1 MTENKRWTD
10 VIRARKSV
18 RTFDGR
24 DLSPAH
30 RAELERAMAG
40 TPRLLTTPV
49 TFRWLDA
56 ESDRLSSPVIAGA
69 RTYLAG
75 KVKTQP
81 LAAAAYGY
89 SFEHLLLSAV
99 ALGLGTVWIAGTLD
113 RPAFE
118 AAMALQGDE
127 MMPAASPVGY
137 AAKRSIRE
145 RAMRRAVKADTRLP
159 FERLFFVGDFASP
172 LAPDAAGN
180 WADPLEM
187 VRLAPSAVNKQP
199 WRVVID
205 GQRVHFYECRSRRIS
220 KEAAL
225 DIQQVD
231 LGIALCHFELAA
243 KEAGLRGHFASADPG
258 IACPDHTT
266 YVLTYEAEP

>member
-1 MTENKRWTD
+1 MAENKRWTD

-30 RAELERAMAG
+30 RAALERAMAEA
-40 TPRLLTTPV
+40 PRLLTIPV
-49 TFRWLDA
+49 RFQWLDA
-56 ESDRLSSPVIAGA
+56 EADKLSSPVIVGA

-75 KVKTQP
+75 KVKRQP

-89 SFEHLLLSAV
+89 SFEHLLLSAT

-118 AAMALQGDE
+118 AAVALQADE
-127 MMPAASPVGY
+127 VMSAASPVGY

-145 RAMRRAVKADTRLP
+145 RAMRKAVKADTRLP
-159 FERLFFVGDFASP
+159 FERLFFAGDFAAP
-172 LAPDAAGN
+172 LTPETAGN

-199 WRVVID
+199 WRVVTD
-205 GQRVHFYECRSRRIS
+205 GQRVHFYECRSRGIS
-220 KEAAL
+220 KGDVL

-243 KEAGLRGHFASADPG
+243 REAGLSGHFAAADPG

-266 YVLTYEAEP
+266 YVLTYEADA

>member
-1 MTENKRWTD
+1 MFFENLGWQKRESSIDWRHDKNTDRGTRLNMAENKRWTD

-30 RAELERAMAG
+30 RA
-40 TPRLLTTPV
+40 
-49 TFRWLDA
+49 
-56 ESDRLSSPVIAGA
+56 
-69 RTYLAG
+69 
-75 KVKTQP
+75 
-81 LAAAAYGY
+81 
-89 SFEHLLLSAV
+89 
-99 ALGLGTVWIAGTLD
+99 
-113 RPAFE
+113 
-118 AAMALQGDE
+118 AMALQADE
-127 MMPAASPVGY
+127 VMPAASPVGY

-145 RAMRRAVKADTRLP
+145 RAMRKAVKADTRLP
-159 FERLFFVGDFASP
+159 FERLFFASDFAAP
-172 LAPDAAGN
+172 LTPETAGN

-199 WRVVID
+199 WRVVTD
-205 GQRVHFYECRSRRIS
+205 GQRVHFYECRSRGIS
-220 KEAAL
+220 KGDVL

-243 KEAGLRGHFASADPG
+243 REAALSGHFAAADPG

-266 YVLTYEAEP
+266 YVLTYEADA

>member
-1 MTENKRWTD
+1 MTEKRRWTD

-30 RAELERAMAG
+30 RAALERAMAEA
-40 TPRLLTTPV
+40 PRLLAIPV

-56 ESDRLSSPVIAGA
+56 GADGLSSPVIAGA
-69 RTYLAG
+69 GTYLAG

-89 SFEHLLLSAV
+89 SFEHLLLSAS
-99 ALGLGTVWIAGTLD
+99 ALGLGTVWLAGTLD

-118 AAMALQGDE
+118 AAMALQDDE
-127 MMPAASPVGY
+127 VMPAASPVGY

-145 RAMRRAVKADTRLP
+145 RALRRAVKADARLP
-159 FERLFFVGDFASP
+159 FERLFFAGDFASP
-172 LAPDAAGN
+172 LAPDAAGS
-180 WADPLEM
+180 WAEPLAM
-187 VRLAPSAVNKQP
+187 VRLAPSAVNRQP
-199 WRVVID
+199 WRVVTD
-205 GQRVHFYECRSRRIS
+205 GQRVHFYECRSRGIA
-220 KEAAL
+220 KGETL

-243 KEAGLRGHFASADPG
+243 KEAGLRGHFAAADPG
-258 IACPDHTT
+258 IACPDRTT
-266 YVLTYEAEP
+266 YVLTYEAEA